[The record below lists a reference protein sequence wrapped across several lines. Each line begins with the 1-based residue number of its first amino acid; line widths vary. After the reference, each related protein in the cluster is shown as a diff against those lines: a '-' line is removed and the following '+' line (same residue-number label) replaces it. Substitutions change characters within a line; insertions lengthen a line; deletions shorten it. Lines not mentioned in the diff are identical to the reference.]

1 MEIKDLIKS
10 KKPELSESSVKTYSF
25 VIKSLNKRMYGDDKI
40 DVERFRKDKSKI
52 IEDMSNQKPNVIRT
66 ALSALILLTGDEDFR
81 SLLNKKI
88 KEQKEA
94 LSNNEMDDK
103 QKENWVSE
111 EDIKKK
117 LEELRKQANVFYKKK
132 SLTPQELQ
140 RLQDYIIL
148 AIMGGV
154 YIAPRRSLDFT
165 EMMIDD
171 LPKNKNNVNYIDNGS
186 FVFNVY
192 KTAKTYGEQKL
203 KIPLTLKNIIK
214 KWKTKNPTDYLFFD
228 IRHNKLTP
236 IKLNQRLNSIF
247 DGKKVG
253 STALRRTY
261 LTEKYEDTINEM
273 KDLSEDMKK
282 MGSSKNQ
289 VNHYVKNT
297 DKNI

>member
-10 KKPELSESSVKTYSF
+10 KKPELSESSIKTYSF

-94 LSNNEMDDK
+94 LSNNEMNDK

-117 LEELRKQANVFYKKK
+117 LEELRKQANIFYKKR

-171 LPKNKNNVNYIDNGS
+171 LPKNKNNVNYIENGS

-236 IKLNQRLNSIF
+236 IKLNQRLNCIF

-282 MGSSKNQ
+282 MGSSKSQ

>member
-10 KKPELSESSVKTYSF
+10 KKPELSESSIKTYSF
-25 VIKSLNKRMYGDDKI
+25 VVKSLNKRMYGDDKI
-40 DVERFRKDKSKI
+40 DVERFRKDKAKI

-94 LSNNEMDDK
+94 LSNNEMNDK

-171 LPKNKNNVNYIDNGS
+171 LPKNKSNVNYIDNGS

-261 LTEKYEDTINEM
+261 LTEKYEETINEM

-282 MGSSKNQ
+282 MGSSKSQ

>member
-10 KKPELSESSVKTYSF
+10 KKPELSESSIKTYSF
-25 VIKSLNKRMYGDDKI
+25 VVKSLNKRMYGDDKI
-40 DVERFRKDKSKI
+40 DVERFRKDKAKI

-94 LSNNEMDDK
+94 LSNNEMNDK

-171 LPKNKNNVNYIDNGS
+171 LPKNKSNVNYIDNGS

-261 LTEKYEDTINEM
+261 LTEKYEETINEM

>member
-10 KKPELSESSVKTYSF
+10 KKPELSESSIKTYSF
-25 VIKSLNKRMYGDDKI
+25 VIKSLNKRMYGDDRI
-40 DVERFRKDKSKI
+40 DVERFRKDKLKI

-94 LSNNEMDDK
+94 LSNNEMNDK

-171 LPKNKNNVNYIDNGS
+171 LPKNKSNVNYIDNGS

>member
-1 MEIKDLIKS
+1 MEIKDLIRS
-10 KKPELSESSVKTYSF
+10 KKPELSESSIKTYGF
-25 VIKSLNKRMYGDDKI
+25 VIKSLNKRMYGDTKI
-40 DVERFRKDKSKI
+40 DIERFRKDKQKI
-52 IEDMSNQKPNVIRT
+52 IEDMSSQKPNVIRT

-94 LSNNEMDDK
+94 LSNNEMNDK
-103 QKENWVSE
+103 QKDNWVTE

-117 LEELRKQANVFYKKK
+117 LDELRKQANILYKKK
-132 SLTPQELQ
+132 SLSPQDLQ
-140 RLQDYIIL
+140 KLQDFIIL

-154 YIAPRRSLDFT
+154 YVAPRRSLDFT

-203 KIPLTLKNIIK
+203 KIPVALKNIIR

-236 IKLNQRLNSIF
+236 IKLNQRLNGIF

-261 LTEKYEDTINEM
+261 LTEKYEETINDM

-282 MGSSKNQ
+282 MGSSKSQ

>member
-10 KKPELSESSVKTYSF
+10 KKPELSESSIKTYSF

-94 LSNNEMDDK
+94 LSNNEMNDK

-117 LEELRKQANVFYKKK
+117 LEELRKQANIFYKKK

-154 YIAPRRSLDFT
+154 YIAPRRSLDYT

-171 LPKNKNNVNYIDNGS
+171 LPRNRNNVNYIENGS
-186 FVFNVY
+186 FIFNVY

-236 IKLNQRLNSIF
+236 IKLNQRLNCIF